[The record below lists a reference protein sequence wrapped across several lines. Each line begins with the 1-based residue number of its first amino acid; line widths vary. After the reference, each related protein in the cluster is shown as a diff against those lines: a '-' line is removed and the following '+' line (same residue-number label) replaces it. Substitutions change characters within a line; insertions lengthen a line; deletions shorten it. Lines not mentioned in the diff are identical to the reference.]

1 MEKLHNAILIGDGD
15 TVVTVIEAMS
25 PGDEIRYIDNGEM
38 KTIKATSDI
47 PIYHKAAVK
56 AVQAGERV
64 YKYCE
69 IIGVAKKDIEVGE
82 HVHTQNIKSEE

>member
-1 MEKLHNAILIGDGD
+1 MIGDGD

-25 PGDEIRYIDNGEM
+25 PGDEIRYFDNGEM
-38 KTIKATSDI
+38 RTIKATSNI

-56 AVQAGERV
+56 EVRAGDLV

-69 IIGVAKKDIEVGE
+69 IIGVAKKDIAVGE